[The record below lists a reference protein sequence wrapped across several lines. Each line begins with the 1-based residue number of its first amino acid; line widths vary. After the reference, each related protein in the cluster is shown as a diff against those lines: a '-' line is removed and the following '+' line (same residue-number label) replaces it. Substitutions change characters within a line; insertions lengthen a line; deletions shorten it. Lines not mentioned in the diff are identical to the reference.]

1 MIIFAMVMLIV
12 FAITLAP
19 VVLVL
24 GLFTI
29 AIVVLNGLIV
39 LALNIWVWLLIGL
52 ILIIGTI
59 ASTTTPLM

>member
-1 MIIFAMVMLIV
+1 MLIV

-19 VVLVL
+19 VVLAL

-29 AIVVLNGLIV
+29 VIVVLNGLIV

-59 ASTTTPLM
+59 ASMTTPLM

>member
-29 AIVVLNGLIV
+29 VIAVLHGLMILV
-39 LALNIWVWLLIGL
+39 LNIWVWLLIGL

-59 ASTTTPLM
+59 ASTTTPLT

>member
-19 VVLVL
+19 AVLAL
-24 GLFTI
+24 GLFIIVTAVLLGLTI
-29 AIVVLNGLIV
+29 
-39 LALNIWVWLLIGL
+39 LAQSIWVWLLIGL

-59 ASTTTPLM
+59 ASTTTPLT